1 MFYNYRLVIRKASII
16 RRRTVWIWRRSKSFQ
31 STRWNFRKA
40 KTDRR
45 FRLSRSTP
53 IRTDRPSIHF
63 RSSLSIHGMTHMVGM
78 PHHDSFIQ
86 YRPEPPEWRLINS
99 LRSCLPN
106 EVNFI
111 INTLLLYCSDHHKGK
126 RLKLERCP
134 HLLDILMLH
143 AGCPKKEVW
152 LIPYE

>member
-1 MFYNYRLVIRKASII
+1 M
-16 RRRTVWIWRRSKSFQ
+16 
-31 STRWNFRKA
+31 
-40 KTDRR
+40 
-45 FRLSRSTP
+45 
-53 IRTDRPSIHF
+53 
-63 RSSLSIHGMTHMVGM
+63 
-78 PHHDSFIQ
+78 
-86 YRPEPPEWRLINS
+86 INS

-143 AGCPKKEVW
+143 AGCPKLEVIYYF
-152 LIPYE
+152 LILYNLYNIIYSGFKTLRKMENQFKPVINGILGTQVR